1 MYWTSVFKSLSGQA
15 ANSYNIDFASD
26 CGNSIKKILLIISSS
41 GCCSRQILSIRV
53 LVLKLYDWPRSGAE
67 QFSLLRRHL
76 YIKIMSVKVRL
87 YSSKMAWNCKDES
100 LYDMGLRPLIRLVKQ
115 HWITYSAIT
124 SHVHVSSG
132 CHTWLSPPW
141 L

>member
-1 MYWTSVFKSLSGQA
+1 MKIMYWTSVSKSLSGQA
-15 ANSYNIDFASD
+15 ANRPSYNIDFASD
-26 CGNSIKKILLIISSS
+26 CGNSITKRLLIISSS

-87 YSSKMAWNCKDES
+87 YSSKMA
-100 LYDMGLRPLIRLVKQ
+100 
-115 HWITYSAIT
+115 
-124 SHVHVSSG
+124 
-132 CHTWLSPPW
+132 
-141 L
+141 